1 MYVHV
6 CTYHKVFYVAKEMSE
21 VDVEEVSRGGDH
33 DVVIV
38 TVSYAL
44 WSGDTHVTVM

>member
-1 MYVHV
+1 MYHV
-6 CTYHKVFYVAKEMSE
+6 VFDVPQEVSE
-21 VDVEEVSRGGDH
+21 VNVEEVSRGGDH

-44 WSGDTHVTVM
+44 WSCDSHVTVM